1 MPPTPKASEAKLAL
15 RFEDQELC
23 SFEAKERINCLLYRR
38 VYTIISNQKGGSI
51 SLMKAHLLEELVD
64 ALTTER
70 RISVKG
76 VREEALLLYL
86 NTNPALKLDGAIALW
101 RKGRISLAKAA
112 EVVGLTVPEFKDV
125 LAARGI
131 VRETKGKSS
140 KAMDAKL
147 RDMLP

>member
-1 MPPTPKASEAKLAL
+1 
-15 RFEDQELC
+15 
-23 SFEAKERINCLLYRR
+23 
-38 VYTIISNQKGGSI
+38 
-51 SLMKAHLLEELVD
+51 MKAHLLEELVD

-70 RISVKG
+70 RITVKG
-76 VREEALLLYL
+76 VQEEALLLYL
-86 NTNPALKLDGAIALW
+86 NTNPALKLMVLSHCGG
-101 RKGRISLAKAA
+101 KGRISLAKAA

-131 VRETKGKSS
+131 VRKTKGKSS